1 MQSAPL
7 PHDEGERLAALR
19 RHGIVDTPAEEAFD
33 DVALLAAQLC
43 GTPMALV
50 SLVDFDRQW
59 FKAKVGLNVSQ
70 TPRDIAFCAHAISGT
85 GLMVVPDALADARFC
100 DNPLVTAEPHIR
112 FYAGAPLRTSEG
124 HVLGTLCV
132 LDRVPR
138 ALTEVQE
145 QALRALGS
153 QVSRLLDLRLAR
165 RELDHW
171 LAVEANKNEALRAAE
186 EFKTRMIECS
196 RDCIKVLDL
205 DARLLSIN
213 AGGME
218 ELEICDF
225 APLRHSN
232 WLDFW
237 KGEYRLAAQTALA
250 AARDGGVGRFVG
262 YCPTMGGKPRWWDV
276 VINAIRNAAG
286 EVELLLAVS
295 RDVTERK
302 QAEES
307 LQAMHRFNQ
316 EIVDGA
322 SEGIVVYDRD
332 LRYVR
337 WNRFMEELTGMPA
350 AEVLGR
356 VAPDVFPFLRERG
369 IDLILRRA
377 LEGETVL
384 LPDVLVRMPRSGREV
399 WESNRYAP
407 HRDEQGNIVGVIA
420 LIRDV
425 TERRRAEDQLR
436 ALVEGTAAVTG
447 GDFFRSLVRH
457 LAAALQVRY
466 AFVAQCSGP
475 AKSRARTLAFWMG
488 DRFIDNVEY
497 EVATAPCANVLGGSI
512 CCYPTGLQALFPE
525 DLDLVTL
532 EAESYLGIPLTDG
545 SGQIIGHV
553 AVMDDAPMQQPPP
566 GMELLRVFAARA
578 GVELERMKADESLRR
593 ALAEVESLKTRLQE
607 ENVYLRRELIANVSH
622 DLRSPLASLQGYLE
636 MLRLK
641 GESLEPD
648 KRHAYLEIA
657 ARQSEH
663 LGTLITELFELAKL
677 DFKGYQINPEPV
689 NLGELA
695 QDLLQKFELAAE
707 NKGLTLQGDID
718 PEIGV
723 VRADI
728 GLIARALENL
738 LENALK
744 HTSAGGTVRL
754 TVAPHDGKVILR
766 LSDSGSGIPEQA
778 LPHIFERFYRVDA
791 ARTIDAGG
799 AGLGLAI
806 VKRILD
812 LHHSEI
818 SVESELAGGTTFS
831 FALPLAYSPAMAP
844 PSQH

>member
-1 MQSAPL
+1 MQSPPL
-7 PHDEGERLAALR
+7 PHDEDERLAALR
-19 RHGIVDTPAEEAFD
+19 RHGIVDTPAEDEFD

-43 GTPMALV
+43 GTPIALV
-50 SLVDFDRQW
+50 SLIEFDRQW
-59 FKAKVGLNVSQ
+59 FKAKVGLNVTQ
-70 TPRDIAFCAHAISGT
+70 TPRDIAFCAHAICGA
-85 GLMVVPDALADARFC
+85 GVMVVPDALEDARFA
-100 DNPLVTAEPHIR
+100 DNPLVTAEPNIR
-112 FYAGAPLRTSEG
+112 FYAGAPLRTFEG

-138 ALTEVQE
+138 ALTDVQE
-145 QALRALGS
+145 RALQALGR

-171 LAVEANKNEALRAAE
+171 SAVEANKLEALRAAE

-205 DARLLSIN
+205 DARLLSVN

-218 ELEICDF
+218 VLEICDF

-237 KGEYRLAAQTALA
+237 KDEHRLAAEAAVT
-250 AARDGGVGRFVG
+250 AARAGGVGRFVG
-262 YCPTMGGKPRWWDV
+262 FCPTMGGTPKWWDV
-276 VINAIRNAAG
+276 VVNAIRNAAG

-295 RDVTERK
+295 RDATEHK

-307 LQAMHRFNQ
+307 LQAMYRLNQ

-337 WNRFMEELTGMPA
+337 WNRFMEELTGMSA

-356 VAPDVFPFLRERG
+356 FAPDVFPFLREQG
-369 IDLILRRA
+369 IDAILRRA

-407 HRDEQGNIVGVIA
+407 HRDAQGNIVGVIA
-420 LIRDV
+420 MIRDV
-425 TERRRAEDQLR
+425 TGRRRAEDQVK
-436 ALVEGTAAVTG
+436 ALVEGTSAVTG
-447 GDFFRSLVRH
+447 GEFFCSLVRH
-457 LAAALQVRY
+457 LATALQARY

-475 AKSRARTLAFWMG
+475 GNSRARTLAFWMG
-488 DRFIDNVEY
+488 DRFVDNVEY
-497 EVATAPCANVLGGSI
+497 EVATAPCASVLDGSI
-512 CCYPTGLQALFPE
+512 CCYPTGLQALFPD

-545 SGQIIGHV
+545 SGEIIGHI

-578 GVELERMKADESLRR
+578 GAELVRVKAEESLRQ

-636 MLRLK
+636 MLLLK
-641 GESLEPD
+641 GESLKPE
-648 KRHAYLEIA
+648 KRRAYLEIA

-663 LGTLITELFELAKL
+663 LGTLIAELFELAKL

-689 NLGELA
+689 HLGELA
-695 QDLLQKFELAAE
+695 HDLLQKFQLAAE
-707 NKGLTLQGDID
+707 NKGIMIQGDIH
-718 PEIGV
+718 PGIGF

-728 GLIARALENL
+728 GLIERALENL

-744 HTSAGGTVRL
+744 HTGTGGMVRL
-754 TVAPHDGKVILR
+754 SVVPQDDKVILR
-766 LSDSGSGIPEQA
+766 LTDSGSGIPEPA

-791 ARTIDAGG
+791 TRAIDAGG

-812 LHHSEI
+812 LHHCEI
-818 SVESELAGGTTFS
+818 NVESELSAGTTFS
-831 FALPLAYSPAMAP
+831 FALPLAQSPVTAP
-844 PSQH
+844 PICH